1 MKLFFIFNFIL
12 NTIMSQ
18 TDYSDPTSNQ
28 LNKTSQYEGLM
39 YNMKALYESDPVSF
53 DLIYFIK
60 LYNITELKPN

>member
-1 MKLFFIFNFIL
+1 
-12 NTIMSQ
+12 MSQ

-53 DLIYFIK
+53 EKIKSYDQFLSFDLIYFIK

>member
-53 DLIYFIK
+53 
-60 LYNITELKPN
+60 